1 MLPSPSLDAIM
12 IRNLDFSKNILLAA
26 LVATLSILSLTMV
39 SHEVFAAP
47 DKFGI
52 DELYPTAEGG
62 PVWFLNNEQPEK
74 DDDFLLTSA
83 NGIQL
88 HDKGSDVFALDAET
102 GTQKHGVR
110 LHANSPDG
118 EWKNVEMTGYF
129 KLQAGNDQFTE
140 IARQGPTYNEDGGC
154 GAYGYY
160 GLLSANGDAYF
171 KKKLW
176 HHGGY
181 TGRTAVEGNVVNN
194 LDDRWV
200 GIKLVLY
207 DLDGGDVKLELW
219 VDNGDETNNWKK
231 VTEYV
236 DDGNWNVAGSDCD
249 RDSDDIIDDGSR
261 GGFRVDDSE
270 FEFKKL
276 SIREI
281 AEGAEATAAADEED
295 EGGLSDEGGSTRAA
309 VAAADEEDEGG
320 LSDEG
325 GSTRA
330 AVAAADEED
339 EGGLSD
345 EGGSTRA
352 AVAEREQPTD
362 PLTVE
367 INTNGAEGVAP
378 ATFEFEAD
386 IAGGTEPYTI
396 SWNFGDDSERSDEQ
410 TVSHTFDEAGTY
422 SVVLSIT
429 DSQGQTASDSV
440 EITVEEEA
448 PAEGEE

>member
-1 MLPSPSLDAIM
+1 
-12 IRNLDFSKNILLAA
+12 
-26 LVATLSILSLTMV
+26 
-39 SHEVFAAP
+39 
-47 DKFGI
+47 
-52 DELYPTAEGG
+52 
-62 PVWFLNNEQPEK
+62 
-74 DDDFLLTSA
+74 LLTSA

-88 HDKGSDVFALDAET
+88 HDEGSDVFALDAET

-110 LHANSPDG
+110 IHADSPDG

-129 KLQAGNDQFTE
+129 KLQAGNDQFTL
-140 IARQGPTYNEDGGC
+140 IGRQGPTYNDDGGC

-181 TGRTAVEGNVVNN
+181 TDRTAVEGNVVNN

-200 GIKLVLY
+200 GIKLVVY
-207 DLDGGDVKLELW
+207 DLDDGDVKLELW
-219 VDNGDETNNWKK
+219 VDDGDETNNWKK

-236 DDGNWNVAGSDCD
+236 DDGQWKVAGSDCD

-309 VAAADEEDEGG
+309 A
-320 LSDEG
+320 
-325 GSTRA
+325 
-330 AVAAADEED
+330 
-339 EGGLSD
+339 
-345 EGGSTRA
+345 
-352 AVAEREQPTD
+352 AEREQPTD

>member
-1 MLPSPSLDAIM
+1 MT
-12 IRNLDFSKNILLAA
+12 RNLDFSKNILLAA
-26 LVATLSILSLTMV
+26 VVATLSILSLTMM
-39 SHEVFAAP
+39 SQEVFAVS

-52 DELYPTAEGG
+52 DELYPTADGG
-62 PVWFLNNEQPEK
+62 PVWFLNNEQPEE

-88 HDKGSDVFALDAET
+88 HDEGSDVFALDAET

-110 LHANSPDG
+110 IHADSPDG

-129 KLQAGNDQFTE
+129 KLQAGNDQFTL
-140 IARQGPTYNEDGGC
+140 IGRQGPTYNDDGGC

-181 TGRTAVEGNVVNN
+181 TDRTAVEGNVVNN

-200 GIKLVLY
+200 GIKLVVY
-207 DLDGGDVKLELW
+207 DLDDGDVKLELW
-219 VDNGDETNNWKK
+219 VDDGDETNNWKK

-236 DDGNWNVAGSDCD
+236 DDGQWKVAGGDCD

-309 VAAADEEDEGG
+309 A
-320 LSDEG
+320 
-325 GSTRA
+325 
-330 AVAAADEED
+330 
-339 EGGLSD
+339 
-345 EGGSTRA
+345 
-352 AVAEREQPTD
+352 AEREQPTD

-396 SWNFGDDSERSDEQ
+396 SWNFGDNSERSDEQ

>member
-1 MLPSPSLDAIM
+1 MRLDAVM
-12 IRNLDFSKNILLAA
+12 TRNLDFSKNMLLAA
-26 LVATLSILSLTMV
+26 VVATLSILSLTMM

-52 DELYPTAEGG
+52 DELYPTADGG
-62 PVWFLNNEQPEK
+62 PVWFLNNEQPEE

-88 HDKGSDVFALDAET
+88 HDEGSDVFALDAET

-110 LHANSPDG
+110 IHADSPDG

-129 KLQAGNDQFTE
+129 KLQAGNDQFTL
-140 IARQGPTYNEDGGC
+140 IGRQGPTYNDDGGC

-181 TGRTAVEGNVVNN
+181 TDRTAVEGNVVNN

-200 GIKLVLY
+200 GIKLVVY
-207 DLDGGDVKLELW
+207 DLDDGDVKLELW
-219 VDNGDETNNWKK
+219 VDDGDETNNWKK
-231 VTEYV
+231 ATEYI
-236 DDGNWNVAGSDCD
+236 DDGDWKVAGSDCD
-249 RDSDDIIDDGSR
+249 RDSDDIIDDGTR

-281 AEGAEATAAADEED
+281 AEGAEATAADEED
-295 EGGLSDEGGSTRAA
+295 EGGSSDEGGSTRAA
-309 VAAADEEDEGG
+309 ATADEE
-320 LSDEG
+320 DEG

-330 AVAAADEED
+330 A
-339 EGGLSD
+339 
-345 EGGSTRA
+345 
-352 AVAEREQPTD
+352 AEREQPTD

-448 PAEGEE
+448 TAQGEEQTVEEEGE

>member
-1 MLPSPSLDAIM
+1 MT
-12 IRNLDFSKNILLAA
+12 RNLDFSKNILLAA
-26 LVATLSILSLTMV
+26 VVATLSILSLTMM
-39 SHEVFAAP
+39 SQEVFAVS

-52 DELYPTAEGG
+52 DELYPTADGG
-62 PVWFLNNEQPEK
+62 PVWFLNNEQPEE

-88 HDKGSDVFALDAET
+88 HDEGSDVFALDAET

-110 LHANSPDG
+110 IHADSPDG

-129 KLQAGNDQFTE
+129 KLQAGNDQFTL
-140 IARQGPTYNEDGGC
+140 IGRQGPTYNDDGGC

-181 TGRTAVEGNVVNN
+181 TDRTAVEGNVVNN

-200 GIKLVLY
+200 GIKLVVY
-207 DLDGGDVKLELW
+207 DLDDGDVKLELW
-219 VDNGDETNNWKK
+219 VDDGDETNNWKK

-236 DDGNWNVAGSDCD
+236 DDGQWKVAGSDCD

-281 AEGAEATAAADEED
+281 AEGAEA
-295 EGGLSDEGGSTRAA
+295 

-345 EGGSTRA
+345 EGGSRRA
-352 AVAEREQPTD
+352 AAAEREQPTD

-440 EITVEEEA
+440 GITVEEEA

>member
-1 MLPSPSLDAIM
+1 MT
-12 IRNLDFSKNILLAA
+12 RNLDFSKNILLAA
-26 LVATLSILSLTMV
+26 VVATLSILSLTMM
-39 SHEVFAAP
+39 SQEVFAVS

-52 DELYPTAEGG
+52 DELYPTADGG
-62 PVWFLNNEQPEK
+62 PVWFLNNEQPEE

-88 HDKGSDVFALDAET
+88 HDEGSDVFALDAET
-102 GTQKHGVR
+102 GTQEHGVR
-110 LHANSPDG
+110 IHADSPDG

-129 KLQAGNDQFTE
+129 KLQAGNDQFTL
-140 IARQGPTYNEDGGC
+140 IGRQGPTYNDDGGC

-181 TGRTAVEGNVVNN
+181 TDRTAVEGNVVNN

-200 GIKLVLY
+200 GIKLVVY
-207 DLDGGDVKLELW
+207 DLDDGDVKLELW
-219 VDNGDETNNWKK
+219 VDDGDETNNWKK

-236 DDGNWNVAGSDCD
+236 DDGQWKVAGSDCD

-309 VAAADEEDEGG
+309 AAEEEEDEGG

-330 AVAAADEED
+330 AA
-339 EGGLSD
+339 
-345 EGGSTRA
+345 
-352 AVAEREQPTD
+352 AEREQPTD

-367 INTNGAEGVAP
+367 VNTNGAEGVAP

-386 IAGGTEPYTI
+386 IAGGTEPYII

-410 TVSHTFDEAGTY
+410 TVSHTFNEAGTY

-448 PAEGEE
+448 PAEGEEQAVEEEGE

>member
-1 MLPSPSLDAIM
+1 MT
-12 IRNLDFSKNILLAA
+12 RNLDFSKNILLAA
-26 LVATLSILSLTMV
+26 VVATLSILSLTMM
-39 SHEVFAAP
+39 SQEVFAVS

-52 DELYPTAEGG
+52 DELYPTADGD
-62 PVWFLNNEQPEK
+62 PVWFLNNEQPEE

-88 HDKGSDVFALDAET
+88 HDEGSDVFALDAET

-110 LHANSPDG
+110 IHADSPDG

-129 KLQAGNDQFTE
+129 KLQAGNDQFTL
-140 IARQGPTYNEDGGC
+140 IGRQGPTYNDDGGC

-181 TGRTAVEGNVVNN
+181 TDRTAVEGNVVNN

-200 GIKLVLY
+200 GIKLVVY
-207 DLDGGDVKLELW
+207 DLDDGDVKLELW
-219 VDNGDETNNWKK
+219 VDDGDETNNWKK

-236 DDGNWNVAGSDCD
+236 DDGQWKVAGSDCD
-249 RDSDDIIDDGSR
+249 RDSDDIIDDGTR

-281 AEGAEATAAADEED
+281 AEGAEATAADEED
-295 EGGLSDEGGSTRAA
+295 EGGSSDEGGSTRAA
-309 VAAADEEDEGG
+309 ATADEE
-320 LSDEG
+320 DEG

-330 AVAAADEED
+330 A
-339 EGGLSD
+339 
-345 EGGSTRA
+345 
-352 AVAEREQPTD
+352 AEREQPTD

-440 EITVEEEA
+440 EIIVEEEA
-448 PAEGEE
+448 PAVGEEGE

>member
-1 MLPSPSLDAIM
+1 MT
-12 IRNLDFSKNILLAA
+12 RNLDFSKNILLAA
-26 LVATLSILSLTMV
+26 VVATLSILSLTMM
-39 SHEVFAAP
+39 SHEVFAVS

-52 DELYPTAEGG
+52 DELYPTADGG
-62 PVWFLNNEQPEK
+62 PVWFLNNEQPEE

-88 HDKGSDVFALDAET
+88 HDEGSDVFALDAET

-110 LHANSPDG
+110 IHADSPDG

-129 KLQAGNDQFTE
+129 KLQAGNDQFTL
-140 IARQGPTYNEDGGC
+140 IGRQGPTYNDDGGC

-181 TGRTAVEGNVVNN
+181 TDRTAVEGNVVNN

-200 GIKLVLY
+200 GIKLVVY
-207 DLDGGDVKLELW
+207 DLDDGDVKLELW
-219 VDNGDETNNWKK
+219 IDDGDETNNWKK

-236 DDGNWNVAGSDCD
+236 DDSQWKVAGSDCD

-295 EGGLSDEGGSTRAA
+295 EGGSTRAA
-309 VAAADEEDEGG
+309 AAADEEDEGG
-320 LSDEG
+320 
-325 GSTRA
+325 STRA
-330 AVAAADEED
+330 A
-339 EGGLSD
+339 
-345 EGGSTRA
+345 
-352 AVAEREQPTD
+352 AEREQPTD

-410 TVSHTFDEAGTY
+410 TVSHTFDGAGTY

-448 PAEGEE
+448 PAEGEEQAVEEEGE

>member
-1 MLPSPSLDAIM
+1 MT
-12 IRNLDFSKNILLAA
+12 RNLDFSKNILLAA
-26 LVATLSILSLTMV
+26 VVATLSILSLTMM
-39 SHEVFAAP
+39 SQEVFAVS

-52 DELYPTAEGG
+52 DELYPTADGG
-62 PVWFLNNEQPEK
+62 PVWFLNNEQPEE

-88 HDKGSDVFALDAET
+88 HDEGSDVFALDAET

-110 LHANSPDG
+110 IHADSPDG

-129 KLQAGNDQFTE
+129 KLQAGNDQFTL
-140 IARQGPTYNEDGGC
+140 IGRQGPTYNDDGGC

-181 TGRTAVEGNVVNN
+181 TDRTAVEGNVVNN

-200 GIKLVLY
+200 GIKLVVY
-207 DLDGGDVKLELW
+207 DLDDGDVKLELW
-219 VDNGDETNNWKK
+219 VDDGDETNNWKK

-236 DDGNWNVAGSDCD
+236 DDGKWKVAGSDCD

-309 VAAADEEDEGG
+309 AAAADEEDEGG
-320 LSDEG
+320 
-325 GSTRA
+325 STRA
-330 AVAAADEED
+330 AA
-339 EGGLSD
+339 
-345 EGGSTRA
+345 
-352 AVAEREQPTD
+352 AEREQPTD

>member
-1 MLPSPSLDAIM
+1 MT
-12 IRNLDFSKNILLAA
+12 RNLDFSKNILLAA
-26 LVATLSILSLTMV
+26 VVATLSILSLTMM
-39 SHEVFAAP
+39 SQEVFAVS

-52 DELYPTAEGG
+52 DELYPTADGG
-62 PVWFLNNEQPEK
+62 PVWFLNNEQPEE

-88 HDKGSDVFALDAET
+88 HDEGSDVFALDAET

-110 LHANSPDG
+110 IHADSPDG

-129 KLQAGNDQFTE
+129 KLQAGNDQFTL
-140 IARQGPTYNEDGGC
+140 IGRQGPTYNDDGGC

-181 TGRTAVEGNVVNN
+181 TDRTAVEGNVVNN

-200 GIKLVLY
+200 GIKLVVY
-207 DLDGGDVKLELW
+207 DLDDGDVKLELW
-219 VDNGDETNNWKK
+219 VDDGDETNNWKK

-236 DDGNWNVAGSDCD
+236 DDGQWKVAGSDCD

-309 VAAADEEDEGG
+309 AAAAAADEEDEGG

-330 AVAAADEED
+330 AAAAAADEED
-339 EGGLSD
+339 EGG
-345 EGGSTRA
+345 STRTA
-352 AVAEREQPTD
+352 AAEREQPTD

>member
-1 MLPSPSLDAIM
+1 M
-12 IRNLDFSKNILLAA
+12 
-26 LVATLSILSLTMV
+26 ATLSIFSLIMM
-39 SHEVFAAP
+39 SHGVFAAP

-52 DELYPTAEGG
+52 DELYPTADGG
-62 PVWFLNNEQPEK
+62 PVWFLDNERPEE

-83 NGIQL
+83 KGIQL
-88 HDKGSDVFALDAET
+88 HDEGSDVFALDAET

-110 LHANSPDG
+110 LHADSPDG

-129 KLQAGNDQFTE
+129 KLQAGNDQFTL
-140 IARQGPTYNEDGGC
+140 IGRQGPTYNDDGGC

-181 TGRTAVEGNVVNN
+181 TDRTAVKGNVVDD

-200 GIKLVLY
+200 GIKLVVY
-207 DLDGGDVKLELW
+207 DVDGGDVKLELW
-219 VDNGDETNNWKK
+219 VDDGDETNNWKK

-236 DDGNWNVAGSDCD
+236 DDGDWKVAGSDCD
-249 RDSDDIIDDGSR
+249 RDSDDIIDEGTR

-281 AEGAEATAAADEED
+281 AEGAEAAAADEED
-295 EGGLSDEGGSTRAA
+295 EGGSKDEGGSTRAA
-309 VAAADEEDEGG
+309 
-320 LSDEG
+320 
-325 GSTRA
+325 
-330 AVAAADEED
+330 
-339 EGGLSD
+339 
-345 EGGSTRA
+345 
-352 AVAEREQPTD
+352 AEREQPTD

-367 INTNGAEGVAP
+367 INSNGAQGVAP
-378 ATFEFEAD
+378 ATFEFDAT
-386 IAGGTEPYTI
+386 ISGGTEPYTI
-396 SWNFGDDSERSDEQ
+396 SWNFGDGSERSDEQ
-410 TVSHTFDEAGTY
+410 TVSHIFDEAGTY

-429 DSQGQTASDSV
+429 DSEGQTASDSV
-440 EITVEEEA
+440 EITVEDA
-448 PAEGEE
+448 PAEGEERAIDPTIEDEGE

>member
-1 MLPSPSLDAIM
+1 MT
-12 IRNLDFSKNILLAA
+12 RNLDFSKNILLAA
-26 LVATLSILSLTMV
+26 VVATLSILSLTMM
-39 SHEVFAAP
+39 SQEVFAVS

-52 DELYPTAEGG
+52 DELYPTADGG
-62 PVWFLNNEQPEK
+62 PVWFLNNEQPEE

-88 HDKGSDVFALDAET
+88 HDEGSDVFALDAET

-110 LHANSPDG
+110 IHADSPDG

-129 KLQAGNDQFTE
+129 KLQAGNDQFTL
-140 IARQGPTYNEDGGC
+140 IGRQGPTYNDDGGC

-181 TGRTAVEGNVVNN
+181 TDRTAVEGNVVNN

-200 GIKLVLY
+200 GIKLVVY
-207 DLDGGDVKLELW
+207 DLDDGDVKLELW
-219 VDNGDETNNWKK
+219 VDDGDETNNWKK

-236 DDGNWNVAGSDCD
+236 DDGQWKVAGSDCD

-309 VAAADEEDEGG
+309 A
-320 LSDEG
+320 
-325 GSTRA
+325 
-330 AVAAADEED
+330 
-339 EGGLSD
+339 
-345 EGGSTRA
+345 
-352 AVAEREQPTD
+352 AEREQPTD